1 MQFWDYITILGA
13 CFLFWLSAIL
23 VHKLY
28 VWISHKQ
35 GFLHLLMWPVV
46 VVMLLLFAAGLP
58 VTAVMEFFRY
68 TAFQK
73 NSKIVSRACTIGRE
87 YEAYQSSLKEYDDFY
102 HEVQSKYKAFQYH
115 YCLGNDGD
123 GKYLNNFKN
132 YSDYKGRSWIEIDI
146 MRSLNFALEE
156 FEKNKPE

>member
-1 MQFWDYITILGA
+1 MRFWDCLAILGA
-13 CFLFWLSAIL
+13 CYLFWLFGTF

-28 VWISHKQ
+28 VWLSHKQ
-35 GFLHLLMWPVV
+35 GFLHLLMWPVSLIE
-46 VVMLLLFAAGLP
+46 LLLSVAGLP
-58 VTAVMEFFRY
+58 VSVVMYFFWDVSFR
-68 TAFQK
+68 K

-146 MRSLNFALEE
+146 MSSLNNALEDL
-156 FEKNKPE
+156 EKSKPE